1 MSLHGTERFDRR
13 ALSLEAPLI
22 DFWPSADPTHLSED
36 EQDAFYR
43 LSQAVAEL
51 FGQPDTPV
59 AAILAQYGVA
69 KSVLYRAARRCLSR
83 HPDGRIYGFR
93 AALPFLRVKEYE
105 RNAVVVPVPYDT
117 AGCAGAFGQLL
128 RDYPGIE
135 KAVRKAIKGRSKKA
149 TLGRQVRQPIYDIH
163 AEFVSACRDAGI
175 TAERY
180 PLNTKR
186 VAFRSLHAYV
196 LKVSHEDFAMA
207 VAHSRGTKTRA
218 RATNDVQAPAATRAF
233 EVVEFDGHKID
244 LNLDVRLIDPTGME
258 QVLKLH
264 QIWIIAA
271 LDVFSR
277 AVLGYHIALGK
288 EYNKDDVAAALQAAL
303 VPMPPRTYIIP
314 ELNPKPEGGYPSTVI
329 PETAY
334 ACWDWFRMDGAKSQL
349 AKDTLTRLN
358 RIVGCWTDNGR
369 AGDPNARPH
378 IERFFDLIASHFA
391 HRLPGT
397 VGNSPD
403 SIERALCPETGTTTL
418 RVELAELE
426 DMIHVLI
433 SNYNGT
439 GHGGV
444 SSKTPLEAMAFSVKA
459 QSGFLRT
466 VPAPL
471 RNNLCLMQEAKV
483 VPIKGSPADGLRP
496 HINFAYV
503 RYTNHALSGN
513 AALIGKKLRIYY
525 DVRDVRAV
533 KAFFEDGTEL
543 GILTAARPWSFTPHS
558 LRLRQEIHRMIA
570 ERKLRLD
577 ADECPIRAWTKYKW
591 KQAKTNNRA
600 ANDLA
605 KARDALQSE
614 PIPVLAPEMPDEQ
627 PSDSDSASTHLPPPA
642 GAPVERSE
650 PDIPTPKPKPLQ
662 IRRTFTF

>member
-1 MSLHGTERFDRR
+1 MSKHGSVRFDRR
-13 ALSLEAPLI
+13 MLSLEAPLI
-22 DFWPSADPTHLSED
+22 EFWPSADPSHLPQD
-36 EQDAFYR
+36 EQDAFDR
-43 LSQAVAEL
+43 LSQAIAEL
-51 FGQPDTPV
+51 FEQLDTPV
-59 AAILAQYGVA
+59 ARILANHRVG
-69 KSVLYRAARRCLSR
+69 KSALYRAARRCLHL

-93 AALPFLRVKEYE
+93 AVLPFLRVKDYE
-105 RNAVVVPVPYDT
+105 RQALVAPSPYST
-117 AGCAGAFGQLL
+117 SGCAGAFAQLL
-128 RDYPGIE
+128 RDYPTVE
-135 KAVRKAIKGRSKKA
+135 KALRKAVKARNKKA
-149 TLGRQVRQPIYDIH
+149 ALGRQVRQPIYDIH
-163 AEFVSACRDAGI
+163 AEFVAACRDAGI

-186 VAFRSLHAYV
+186 VAFRSVHAYV
-196 LKVSHEDFAMA
+196 LKTSHEDFAMA
-207 VAHSRGTKTRA
+207 VSHSRGTNTRA
-218 RATNDVQAPAATRAF
+218 RATDDVQAPAATRAF

-244 LNLDVRLIDPTGME
+244 LRLDVRLIDPTGME
-258 QVLKLH
+258 QVLELH
-264 QIWIIAA
+264 RIWIIVA

-288 EYNKDDVAAALQAAL
+288 EYNKDDVAAALQSAL
-303 VPMPPRTYIIP
+303 VPAPPRTYIIP
-314 ELNPKPEGGYPSTVI
+314 DLQVKPGGGFPSTMI

-349 AKDTLTRLN
+349 AGDTLTRLN

-369 AGDPNARPH
+369 GGDPNARPF
-378 IERFFDLIASHFA
+378 IERFFHLIARHFA

-397 VGNSPD
+397 VGSSPE
-403 SIERALCPETGTTTL
+403 SIERALSESEGDIRL
-418 RVELAELE
+418 RVELSELE

-444 SSKTPLEAMAFSVKA
+444 SGKTPLEAMAFSVKA
-459 QSGFLRT
+459 HGGFLRT

-471 RNNLCLMQEAKV
+471 RSNLCLMQEARV
-483 VPIKGSPADGLRP
+483 VSIKGSLTSGIRP

-543 GILTAARPWSFTPHS
+543 GILTAARPWNFTPHS
-558 LRLRQEIHRMIA
+558 LRVRKEIHRLIA
-570 ERKLRLD
+570 ESKLRLD
-577 ADECPIRAWTKYKW
+577 PNECPTRAWVTYKW
-591 KQAKTNNRA
+591 KLAKTNTRA

-605 KARDALQSE
+605 KARDTLQSDPLTL
-614 PIPVLAPEMPDEQ
+614 PIATDSTPQAAEGAAAVLAP
-627 PSDSDSASTHLPPPA
+627 
-642 GAPVERSE
+642 VSE
-650 PDIPTPKPKPLQ
+650 PDQQPESATPKPKPMQ